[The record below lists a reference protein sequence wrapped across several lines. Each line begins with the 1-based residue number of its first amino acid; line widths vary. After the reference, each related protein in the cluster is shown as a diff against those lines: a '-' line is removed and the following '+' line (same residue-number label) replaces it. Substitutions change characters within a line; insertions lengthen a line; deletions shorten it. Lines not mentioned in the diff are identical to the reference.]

1 MLRTI
6 LIILFTLMLIYYL
19 SLKFSSVEGMST
31 NKDGNEGDCKY
42 HVVNKKIDEL
52 VDQFE
57 EIGDMIKT
65 NADNITQMQTTIE
78 SMSS

>member
-19 SLKFSSVEGMST
+19 SLKFNSVEGMST
-31 NKDGNEGDCKY
+31 NKGGNEGDCKY

>member
-6 LIILFTLMLIYYL
+6 LIILFALVLVYYL

-31 NKDGNEGDCKY
+31 NKGGNEGHCKY

-52 VDQFE
+52 VDQFDKVS
-57 EIGDMIKT
+57 DMIKT
-65 NADNITQMQTTIE
+65 NADNITEMQTTIQ